1 MAEERKTKSAPKRR
15 RRRPEDHATKRRNH
29 RPLGLGEM
37 AQKDFPFV
45 AIVNGEAMVVD
56 RDGPR
61 VTFTPWV

>member
-1 MAEERKTKSAPKRR
+1 MAETKRPKNTTRRRSPGERPTRKRR
-15 RRRPEDHATKRRNH
+15 TH

-56 RDGPR
+56 RAGQR
-61 VTFTPWV
+61 VTFTPWI